1 MRINMLYRSGRKTVL
16 AFTLIL
22 SFCHLTY
29 AQKNGIFSK
38 QKLLS
43 QYATVG
49 VGAGTSHYFGDLA
62 PYTYFYYG
70 LYTNVRWNGS
80 INYTRFLTTNAAARV
95 SFTYARI
102 AGDDY
107 TYSNRNLEKLFV
119 NNIRNLHFR
128 NDIKEFTISGLFNL
142 VPQEGKGAKGRSSVV
157 PYFAIG
163 LGFYGHNPQ
172 AKARPTLDANG
183 NLQESGWVSLKPYST
198 AGQGIPGYK
207 KPYSLIQPVIPIGFG
222 LRVKINEK
230 FDFTAEASLRITP
243 FDYLDDVGSDQYVDP
258 NVLSAN
264 LGSDAAGLAYRGD
277 ENVTAIGLKNRVPSF
292 LNAISRLNPSLS
304 TTGMSPSADAATYYG
319 FAINS
324 KRGGQSP
331 LDVYIVTQF
340 TISYILSNSI
350 KCPPIK

>member
-1 MRINMLYRSGRKTVL
+1 MRITMLYRSGRKTGL
-16 AFTLIL
+16 AFILIL
-22 SFCHLTY
+22 AFCNLTF

-43 QYATVG
+43 QYATIG

-102 AGDDY
+102 AGDDH
-107 TYSNRNLEKLFV
+107 TYSNRNFEKLF
-119 NNIRNLHFR
+119 NNYLRNLHFR

-172 AKARPTLDANG
+172 ARLRPTLNSSG
-183 NLQESGWVSLKPYST
+183 VLEESGWVSLKPYST

-207 KPYSLIQPVIPIGFG
+207 KPYSLIQPVMPIGFG
-222 LRVKINEK
+222 VRVKINEK

-243 FDYLDDVGSDQYVDP
+243 FDYLDDVGSDAYVDP
-258 NVLSAN
+258 AVLLSN
-264 LGSDAAGLAYRGD
+264 LGPAAAGLAYRAD
-277 ENVTAIGLKNRVPSF
+277 ENKTSNGLKDRLPSF
-292 LNAISRLNPSLS
+292 LNIISRLDPTVS
-304 TTGMSPSADAATYYG
+304 TTGMSPADNAADYYG
-319 FAINS
+319 FGVGS

>member
-1 MRINMLYRSGRKTVL
+1 MLYRSGRKTGL
-16 AFTLIL
+16 AFILIL
-22 SFCHLTY
+22 AFCNLTF

-43 QYATVG
+43 QYATIG

-107 TYSNRNLEKLFV
+107 TYANRNFDKLFM
-119 NNIRNLHFR
+119 NYLRNLHFR

-142 VPQEGKGAKGRSSVV
+142 IPQYGKGGAKARSSVV

-172 AKARPTLDANG
+172 AKAFIKDPASSTG
-183 NLQESGWVSLKPYST
+183 GGSVEWIGLKTFGT
-198 AGQGIPGYK
+198 AGQGLPGYK
-207 KPYSLIQPVIPIGFG
+207 KPYSLIQPVMPIGLG
-222 LRVKINEK
+222 VRVKINEK
-230 FDFTAEASLRITP
+230 FDFTAETSLRITP
-243 FDYLDDVGSDQYVDP
+243 FDYLDDVGSDLYVDP
-258 NVLSAN
+258 AVLTN
-264 LGSDAAGLAYRGD
+264 NFTDVGAAVAYRAN
-277 ENVTAIGLKNRVPSF
+277 ENNSMLHDGNRVPSF
-292 LNAISRLNPSLS
+292 LQIVERLAPGTS
-304 TTGMSPSADAATYYG
+304 TGMRPKENAANYYG
-319 FAINS
+319 FGVGS
-324 KRGGQSP
+324 QRGGQSP
-331 LDVYIVTQF
+331 FDVYIVTQF

-350 KCPPIK
+350 KCPPIR